1 MGNGRWSGESL
12 GAGSGQC
19 SAESVGK
26 TLEKDSGKSPLWVRA
41 LGGLVVL
48 LVAGSVLLGFG
59 SRRDAQ
65 KSVAQHPA
73 SSSSALSRLSLKS
86 KPESRAILGQLPL
99 IFEPNQ
105 GQADP
110 AVKFLAHGA
119 GYSLFLDADTA
130 VLAMQTAPSSSSSA
144 ASAARPSEQSREQF
158 VRMKLVGAN
167 PAAAL
172 TGADPLPGKS
182 NYIVGNDPHQW
193 HSGIPQFGG
202 VHYASVYPGIDLVF
216 YGNRGRL
223 EFDFRVSPGA
233 DPSQAEMQF
242 DGASKFELSGGDLIL
257 AGRDLGGLRLQ
268 APQLYQLDG
277 DRHVPVSGH
286 FVLRA
291 VNRVG
296 FEIGPYDRSRELIID
311 PIPVFLTYFGGSGT
325 ETSPSVAVN
334 GNGRIYIVGT
344 TQGSP
349 VATFPDATT
358 TTQTLI
364 GPLTL
369 TGATPSHI
377 FVAEINPSQPPSVAY
392 ETFIGGTGSDSSV
405 GIGVDNGGNAY
416 LVGNT
421 SSTDFPTFGIP
432 YQTAP
437 ETKTNCVGLPSC
449 TSVFVSVLNPA
460 GSALIYSSYLSGH
473 GDDQASGMTIDTKG
487 DVFLTGTTTSTTPED
502 APTLSVAFPATYF
515 PVPYQQTPKTSL
527 QFFVTEVD
535 TKNPNSVG
543 GIAYSTYF
551 GGGTP
556 TPVAANCGAPPC
568 NVGGGIAVDATGNTY
583 FSGTTNFYNSGQGQF
598 GDSALSTDFPIV
610 NAYQPCLD
618 TVPPLVLTNPY
629 VCAAP
634 TTGGAPYPTDAFVA
648 KINPLGAV
656 GAQLLFSTYFGGVG
670 NETGPGIA
678 IDSGAANIY
687 LTGETNTGAT
697 STTLFNLPTGIAP
710 FQQCLDMPPPN
721 VSPCPTITAT
731 PAPFDAYVARMTNPT
746 QNGSG
751 TPVDVALTYFTYLGG
766 SGNDSASAIAVLDSQ
781 STTLNDVVLTGTTAS
796 TDFPTTLGAFQ
807 TTLNGTQNAFFSQI
821 NATTTVNQNQA
832 GSFSTYLLDL
842 PGGNGV
848 DRGTGIAVDPNL
860 NSYIVGDTTSTT
872 FGTKN
877 GLQTTLKGARNAFVA
892 ELGTAAS
899 LSIACLGQCVSPN
912 SAIVSAGNQVT
923 VTFTVA
929 NQGPDPAT
937 NIQVSGNVPISEGVT
952 FNSAT
957 VNSGTCSAPSSNGVV
972 CQIPTLQSGAL
983 STVTFVV
990 TPNGLCTSCSVT
1002 GMVSSANDTNTSNQA
1017 TASFTAGGY
1026 TVSVSPPSATVA
1038 AGLPAQYAVSLT
1050 PSAGAFPANI
1060 TLSCSALP
1068 TGAGCSFSSNTVTL
1082 SGGGS
1087 GAASVALNLTTTAQP
1102 ETTVS
1107 STGWRHPIYAF
1118 WLMVPGMALL
1128 GLGSGGKAG
1137 GKKLKRLWGLLAL
1150 SVLFA
1155 MVLLQPSCSTGKTQ
1169 PTVSGTPS
1177 GTYSLTITATSGTFS
1192 YSVPFSLT
1200 VIP

>member
-1 MGNGRWSGESL
+1 MGNGRWSDSLGEHSAESL
-12 GAGSGQC
+12 GQ
-19 SAESVGK
+19 
-26 TLEKDSGKSPLWVRA
+26 TLEKASGKSLLWVRA

-48 LVAGSVLLGFG
+48 LVAGSVLLGVG
-59 SRRDAQ
+59 SRRYAER
-65 KSVAQHPA
+65 SVAQDPA
-73 SSSSALSRLSLKS
+73 SPSPALSGLSLKS
-86 KPESRAILGQLPL
+86 KPEARAILGQLPL

-110 AVKFLAHGA
+110 AVKFLAHGS
-119 GYSLFLDADTA
+119 GYSLFLDANSA
-130 VLAMQTAPSSSSSA
+130 VLAMQTAPSSSSA
-144 ASAARPSEQSREQF
+144 ASAASSAQPNEQF

-172 TGADPLPGKS
+172 AGADALPGKS
-182 NYIVGNDPHQW
+182 NYIVGNDPQKW

-202 VHYASVYPGIDLVF
+202 VHYAGVYPGIDLVF
-216 YGNRGRL
+216 YGNQGHL
-223 EFDFRVSPGA
+223 EYDFRVAPGA
-233 DPSQAEMQF
+233 DASQAELEF
-242 DGASKFELSGGDLIL
+242 EGTSKLKLKVSGGDLIL
-257 AGRDLGGLRLQ
+257 TSKNDGGLRLR
-268 APQLYQLDG
+268 APQVYQRDG
-277 DRHVPVSGH
+277 DRHVPVTGH
-286 FVLRA
+286 FVLHA
-291 VNRVG
+291 ANRVG

-311 PIPVFLTYFGGSGT
+311 PLLDFSTYFGGTGT

-334 GNGRIYIVGT
+334 GDGSIYIVGS

-349 VATFPDATT
+349 VSTSANSFPPTSTLTLIPSTLSLTT
-358 TTQTLI
+358 TS
-364 GPLTL
+364 
-369 TGATPSHI
+369 PSHI
-377 FVAEINPSQPPSVAY
+377 FVAKIIPSQPPSVAF
-392 ETFIGGTGSDSSV
+392 ETFIGGTGTDTSV
-405 GIGVDNGGNAY
+405 GIGVDDGGSAY
-416 LVGNT
+416 IVGNT

-437 ETKTNCVGLPSC
+437 ETKTQCVLSPTC
-449 TSVFVSVLNPA
+449 TSVFVSVLSGNGA
-460 GSALIYSSYLSGH
+460 GQGTTLIYSSYLSGN

-487 DVFLTGTTTSTTPED
+487 DVFVTGTTTSQDVPS
-502 APTLSVAFPATYF
+502 LSDAFPATYL
-515 PVPYQQTPKTSL
+515 PVPYQQTPEASL
-527 QFFVTEVD
+527 QFFVTEVN
-535 TKNPNSVG
+535 TRNPNSVG
-543 GIAYSTYF
+543 GIQYSTYF
-551 GGGTP
+551 GGTTP
-556 TPVAANCGAPPC
+556 TPVPANCGAPPC
-568 NVGGGIAVDATGNTY
+568 NVGGGIAVDATGNIY
-583 FSGTTNFYNSGQGQF
+583 FSGTTNFYNNGAGQF
-598 GDSALSTDFPIV
+598 GNGVPGIDFPIV

-618 TVPPLVLTNPY
+618 TIPPTVLTNPY
-629 VCAAP
+629 NCSPP

-656 GAQLLFSTYFGGVG
+656 GTQLLFSTYFGGVG

-697 STTLFNLPTGIAP
+697 STTLFNLPTGIVP
-710 FQQCLDMPPPN
+710 FQLCLDTPPVTPPN
-721 VSPCPTITAT
+721 VPPCPPIAAT

-751 TPVDVALTYFTYLGG
+751 TPVNVALTYFTYLGG
-766 SGNDSASAIAVLDSQ
+766 AGNDSASAIAVLDSQ
-781 STTLNDVVLTGTTAS
+781 STTLSDVVLTGTTAS
-796 TDFPTTLGAFQ
+796 NDFPTTIGAFQ

-821 NATTTVNQNQA
+821 NTTTTVNQNQV
-832 GSFSTYLLDL
+832 GSFSTYL
-842 PGGNGV
+842 GGNGV

-860 NSYIVGDTTSTT
+860 NSYFVGDTTSTN
-872 FGTKN
+872 FEVKN
-877 GLQTTLKGARNAFVA
+877 ALQTTLNGTRNAFVA

-912 SAIVSAGNQVT
+912 SAIVSAGNYVT

-929 NQGPDPAT
+929 NEGPDPAT

-957 VNSGTCSAPSSNGVV
+957 VGGGTCSAPSSNGVV

-990 TPNGLCTSCSVT
+990 TPNGICNACSVT
-1002 GMVSSANDTNTSNQA
+1002 GTVSSANDTNTGNTA

-1026 TVSVSPPSATVA
+1026 TVSVNPPSVTVA
-1038 AGLPAQYAVSLT
+1038 AGLPAVYGVSVY
-1050 PSAGAFPANI
+1050 PSGSAFPANI

-1068 TGAGCSFSSNTVTL
+1068 TGAGCSFTSNTVSL
-1082 SGGGS
+1082 SAGGS
-1087 GAASVALNLTTTAQP
+1087 ASITLNLTTTAQP

-1128 GLGSGGKAG
+1128 GFGSGGKAS
-1137 GKKLKRLWGLLAL
+1137 GKRMKRLWGLLAL

-1155 MVLLQPSCSTGKTQ
+1155 VVLLQPSCSTGKTQ

-1177 GTYSLTITATSGTFS
+1177 GTYALTITATSGTFS

-1200 VIP
+1200 VVP